1 MFEIE
6 RSKTYDKGK
15 KSHDLKKHNTGHRLK
30 HNKKLIYEAGG
41 KEKVN
46 HNTMRS
52 NEQKAS
58 EEGIIELLSSFEE
71 SNYNLQ
77 RVIDLY

>member
-1 MFEIE
+1 MG
-6 RSKTYDKGK
+6 YG
-15 KSHDLKKHNTGHRLK
+15 LK

-46 HNTMRS
+46 HNIMRS

-58 EEGIIELLSSFEE
+58 EEGIMELLSSFEE

-77 RVIDLY
+77 RILDLY